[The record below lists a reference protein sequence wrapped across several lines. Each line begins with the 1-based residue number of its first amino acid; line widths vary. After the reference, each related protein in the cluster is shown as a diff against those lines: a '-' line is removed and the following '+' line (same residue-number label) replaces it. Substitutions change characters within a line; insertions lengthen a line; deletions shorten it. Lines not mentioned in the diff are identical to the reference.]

1 MHAAHLA
8 VPLAALVLAISL
20 ACAVEEIG
28 VGSGSVDIHNAGSAA
43 VELLISDSPECGL
56 GMHSSLESGSTRDFS
71 VGDDTYVC
79 IGENPPGIRVEDGGK
94 YEIRGGTLVPDRR

>member
-1 MHAAHLA
+1 MHTKHLLI
-8 VPLAALVLAISL
+8 PFTTIVLTISL

-28 VGSGSVDIHNAGSAA
+28 IGSGSVDIHNSDSAA

-71 VGDDTYVC
+71 VGDNTYVC
-79 IGENPPGIRVEDGGK
+79 VGEHPPGVQVEDGGR

>member
-1 MHAAHLA
+1 MRQFI
-8 VPLAALVLAISL
+8 PLAATLLVVTISL

-28 VGSGSVDIHNAGSAA
+28 MGSGSVDIHNSDSAA
-43 VELLISDSPECGL
+43 VTLLISDSPDCGL

-79 IGENPPGIRVEDGGK
+79 IGETPPGIRVEDGGK
-94 YEIRGGTLVPDRR
+94 YEISGGTLVPDRR

>member
-1 MHAAHLA
+1 MRQYIPIAATLF
-8 VPLAALVLAISL
+8 VLTISL

-28 VGSGSVDIHNAGSAA
+28 MGSGSVDIHNSESAA
-43 VELLISDSPECGL
+43 VTLLISDSPECGL

-79 IGENPPGIRVEDGGK
+79 IGENPPGIHVEDGGR